1 MKTYLT
7 SVICMII
14 CYAASYGQKSVLHF
28 SPDKFDSA
36 LMVSFGNSKNV
47 QSADSLSIS
56 LINYNPAFRFD
67 GEDDYLEYNGKIKD
81 ISNATVFTI
90 FRSENDT
97 VKETEVWGM
106 YGEDSALGLTTKT
119 IVSSKMQSG
128 YEGVIP
134 GSVVLHVFTETN
146 SSNNNNNGNPN
157 SILNVG
163 VIKKASA
170 NRYFKGEIGEIIA
183 FDKRL
188 KGDNRAIVES
198 TLALRY
204 GITLNRGEDYK
215 LAKNRIVWNAD
226 ENTDYS
232 FNITGIGR
240 DNSADL
246 YQKQSTSS
254 NEPGL
259 LIIGVDSI
267 VKSNT
272 ENNGK
277 IKNRQ
282 FLVWGDNN
290 APLREG
296 KDNNPEGKVP
306 MLQRKWLMKATG
318 NKSDEINT
326 QLVIDANKLFGG
338 LGAKED
344 YSLIIDRSGNGD
356 FETQDCSYISPSE
369 LSAEGILKFD
379 NILWD
384 VDGSGKDVF
393 SISLK
398 KDLLAS
404 LSGEEATICNE
415 GSTILNYDR
424 EGGIPPYSYD
434 LTSTSGFAKN
444 WKSDQDKEMEYSIK
458 DLPAGIYTLAI
469 TDHTGTTSKA
479 DYTVVEEPLVT
490 VDLGPDKTFLAKG
503 EELILEPQITNKE
516 KVVSFEWTGDH
527 GFSSKE
533 ESLNISKPGTYT
545 LTLTTETGCTCSDT
559 IFISDNFVQEFS
571 LYPNPAPEGKYSI
584 SVGLTENS
592 DIKIRVY
599 NMLGAL
605 VYEYKA
611 ENQNQLNIE
620 ADALGASGLYT
631 IVLQTSKG
639 VVSKKLLV
647 K

>member
-226 ENTDYS
+226 ENNDYS

>member
-36 LMVSFGNSKNV
+36 LMASFGNSKNV

-146 SSNNNNNGNPN
+146 SSNNNNGSPN

-226 ENTDYS
+226 ENNDYS